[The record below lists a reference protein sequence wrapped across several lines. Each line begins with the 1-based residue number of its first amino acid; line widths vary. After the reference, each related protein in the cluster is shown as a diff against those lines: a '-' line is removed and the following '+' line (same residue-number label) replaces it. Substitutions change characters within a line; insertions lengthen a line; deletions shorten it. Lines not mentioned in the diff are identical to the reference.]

1 LNNAIHISGEVQ
13 ADDIKRGIYLVLL
26 HANRVP
32 PHIGMMMDHVYHS
45 LSIKGQE
52 LNVSGEALLK
62 NISLRKIPAVF
73 IEIKKH
79 PVFSNAH
86 LGECFAE
93 QVKQFYKVNA
103 EGNTCL
109 SPVKLFFEEFY
120 ALDRQKIDLVFDL
133 LAQLNAN
140 NFVSRAFGGHLGAL
154 KENIFYLHPYK
165 RADLDRQIAEELTK
179 MKK

>member
-1 LNNAIHISGEVQ
+1 MNNAIHISGEVK
-13 ADDIKRGIYLVLL
+13 ADEIRRGIYLVLL

-52 LNVSGEALLK
+52 INVSGDALLK
-62 NISLRKIPAVF
+62 NITLRKIPSVF
-73 IEIKKH
+73 LEIRKH

-86 LGECFAE
+86 LGECFGE
-93 QVKQFYKVNA
+93 QVKQFDRVNTK
-103 EGNTCL
+103 GNTCL

-120 ALDRQKIDLVFDL
+120 ALDGPKIDLVFDL

-140 NFVSRAFGGHLGAL
+140 NFISRAFGAHLGAL

-165 RADLDRQIAEELTK
+165 RADLDRQISEELAK